1 MSNPSELTKLCNASN
16 QQKMANQVRDAVN
29 RFFAQY
35 PVENEQEPE
44 IENISLYPV
53 AGNAGEIYTT
63 TIVTSDNV
71 TKIRFYT
78 DTSDSIHTYH
88 STITLAS
95 SGVTVINNKD
105 GTKTWTINK
114 TIGKTG
120 DRTFSYKA
128 GNGSSWTGYSTVEFS
143 VLEVTGKLSE
153 ISSVVMNPVSG
164 YSGEIFTA
172 EIVTFSDVT
181 QLDFYSDGKTPFEYK
196 YSLTGSSDGVTIITE
211 GESSTWTVETEVG
224 RLGNR
229 IFSYKAFNGSSWS
242 EGFNSVDFTVA
253 IRPPEILSINVT
265 PSPGYS
271 GDIYTTTIITD
282 SNVDKIA
289 FYSAQG
295 VYHSTLTAVSNG
307 VALTNNSDGTDTWI
321 IKRKLTKTGDKCFVY
336 KSHNGGGWSDYAEI
350 NFEVKVIVEP
360 VISDISISPV
370 EAEVGDIYT
379 TTIITDSNVDKIAFY
394 SEGEYHS
401 QIFAN
406 SSGVAVTDNGDG
418 TETWVISRIIGK
430 TGDRTYSYKVHNSI
444 GWSELQS
451 VNFTVNEITLPAID
465 SISIDPVAGNA
476 GNTYTTTIVTDSNV
490 DKIAFYSE
498 GVYHSQIFE
507 NTSGVTVTDNR
518 DGTETWMISRII
530 GKTGDRTFAYKVH
543 NSAGWSEVLTL
554 NFSVQ

>member
-1 MSNPSELTKLCNASN
+1 MGKKIAFLIIISILIIGLNIFAMPESVSASDIQPVVVINPGHGYYEPGACHSGITELSLNNSLSIKIYNVLIKAGYDVYFAQNFAGNPAPNKTLASGTIYTWNLSPKYDPEEGTPLSTLINKLDPDLVITVHHNSSASQAINGYELYAYGRQGSAYTSSTGALSTKSIYFANVLNQEFSALTHVGSRGVQVTYKHQFHQYVTSPTLLIEAGFMSNPSELTKLCNASN

-229 IFSYKAFNGSSWS
+229 IFSYKAFNGSS
-242 EGFNSVDFTVA
+242 
-253 IRPPEILSINVT
+253 
-265 PSPGYS
+265 
-271 GDIYTTTIITD
+271 
-282 SNVDKIA
+282 
-289 FYSAQG
+289 
-295 VYHSTLTAVSNG
+295 
-307 VALTNNSDGTDTWI
+307 
-321 IKRKLTKTGDKCFVY
+321 
-336 KSHNGGGWSDYAEI
+336 
-350 NFEVKVIVEP
+350 
-360 VISDISISPV
+360 
-370 EAEVGDIYT
+370 
-379 TTIITDSNVDKIAFY
+379 
-394 SEGEYHS
+394 
-401 QIFAN
+401 
-406 SSGVAVTDNGDG
+406 
-418 TETWVISRIIGK
+418 
-430 TGDRTYSYKVHNSI
+430 
-444 GWSELQS
+444 
-451 VNFTVNEITLPAID
+451 
-465 SISIDPVAGNA
+465 
-476 GNTYTTTIVTDSNV
+476 
-490 DKIAFYSE
+490 
-498 GVYHSQIFE
+498 
-507 NTSGVTVTDNR
+507 
-518 DGTETWMISRII
+518 
-530 GKTGDRTFAYKVH
+530 
-543 NSAGWSEVLTL
+543 
-554 NFSVQ
+554 